1 LVAFTFILFYFR
13 NVQIFNKQ
21 KKKLELQKI
30 VKENIEYS
38 RFFSFEMKF
47 SWGQGFVLERI
58 LKFSIFHLQETSE
71 WAAIALH
78 GRFFALARTFFM
90 S

>member
-1 LVAFTFILFYFR
+1 MFKSST
-13 NVQIFNKQ
+13 

>member
-1 LVAFTFILFYFR
+1 MFKK
-13 NVQIFNKQ
+13 QKKQ

-47 SWGQGFVLERI
+47 SWGQQGICFGAD
-58 LKFSIFHLQETSE
+58 S
-71 WAAIALH
+71 
-78 GRFFALARTFFM
+78 
-90 S
+90 